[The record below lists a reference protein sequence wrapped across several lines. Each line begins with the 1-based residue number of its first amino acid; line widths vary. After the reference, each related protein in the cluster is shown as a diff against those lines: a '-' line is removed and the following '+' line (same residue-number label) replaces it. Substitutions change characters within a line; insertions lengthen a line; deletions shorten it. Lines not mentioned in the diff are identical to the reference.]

1 MEAQEL
7 FTRCLDQ
14 ATQAI
19 RQLRSDSYSK
29 PTPDTEWDVRTL
41 ANHML
46 YELSWIPDILAGKTL
61 REIGSKFEGDLLGT
75 EPRENWAEAAGLAK
89 GEVKLADLSRTA
101 HLSYGNVSNQEYLG
115 QVSGDLLIHA
125 WDLAAALG
133 VDRTLDPDAVQE
145 VYKGILPSAPSLS
158 KSGLY
163 KPSLVVPPDA
173 DMQTQLLALVG
184 RDAGWQPH

>member
-1 MEAQEL
+1 MNAKEL

-14 ATQAI
+14 ATKVVS
-19 RQLRSDSYSK
+19 QLKSADYSL
-29 PTPDTEWDVRTL
+29 PTPDTEWDARTL

-46 YELSWIPDILAGKTL
+46 YELSWIPDMLSGQTIAKV
-61 REIGSKFEGDLLGT
+61 GSKYDGDLIGDDPA
-75 EPRENWAEAAGLAK
+75 ESWEEAAAIAK
-89 GEVKLADLSRTA
+89 GEVILANMRATA
-101 HLSYGNVSNQEYLG
+101 HLSYGNTTNEDYLR

-133 VDRTLDPDAVQE
+133 LDRTLDAAATQE

-163 KPSLVVPPDA
+163 KPSLVVAPDS
-173 DMQTQLLALVG
+173 DTQTQLLALVG
-184 RDAGWQPH
+184 RDANWQPS